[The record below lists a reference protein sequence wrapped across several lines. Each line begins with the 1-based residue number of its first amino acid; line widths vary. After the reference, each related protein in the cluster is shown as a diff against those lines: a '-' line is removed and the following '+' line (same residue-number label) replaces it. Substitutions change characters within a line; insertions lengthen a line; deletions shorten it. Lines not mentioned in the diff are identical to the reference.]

1 MLYYLNEFSDHFS
14 ALRLFESQTFRVA
27 GACIVAFLLCLL
39 LGNRVILKL
48 ISLKAGQPIRQA
60 SEVHKLAELHGGKGG
75 TPTMGGVLL
84 IGSVIVST
92 LLWAKLDNPMIWAT
106 LFVGFGMAMLGFV
119 DDYLKVTKKTSKG
132 VSGKMK
138 LLVQLGIAVAA
149 IHFLS
154 VHSETAAHM
163 KQLYVPFLKDPV
175 INDMGWFT
183 YVFMAVVIIGCSNA
197 VNLTDGLDG
206 LATGCMISTAMA
218 YALFTYIAGHAVAAN
233 YLLLP
238 HLEHVGELT
247 IICAAL
253 VGAGLGFMWF
263 NCHPAQVF
271 MGDTG
276 SLAIGGL
283 LAMVAICAKQEV
295 LLVIV
300 GGVFVLE
307 ALSVIL
313 QVLSFKLTGKR
324 IFRMAPIHHHFEL
337 LGWKESKVITRFWI
351 ISIMFAMLGMMTLK
365 IR

>member
-1 MLYYLNEFSDHFS
+1 MFYYLHELSDQFS

-27 GACIVAFLLCLL
+27 GACMTAFLLCLL
-39 LGNRVILKL
+39 LGRRVILKL

-84 IGSVIVST
+84 IGSVILSA
-92 LLWAKLDNPMIWAT
+92 LLWARLDNPMIWVA
-106 LFVGFGMAMLGFV
+106 LFVATGMAALGFV
-119 DDYLKVTKKTSKG
+119 DDYLKVTKKTSAGVKG
-132 VSGKMK
+132 KVK
-138 LLVQLGIAVAA
+138 LLVQLVIALTA

-154 VHSETAAHM
+154 VHPDTASHM
-163 KQLYVPFLKDPV
+163 KTLYIPFLKEPL
-175 INDMGWFT
+175 INDMGWFA
-183 YVFMAVVIIGCSNA
+183 YVFLAIVIVGSSNA

-206 LATGCMISTAMA
+206 LATGCMISSAMA
-218 YALFTYIAGHAVAAN
+218 YAMFTYITGHAVAAN
-233 YLLLP
+233 YLLVP
-238 HLEHVGELT
+238 HLNIVGELT
-247 IICAAL
+247 IICAAM
-253 VGAGLGFMWF
+253 VGAGLGFLWF

-283 LAMVAICAKQEV
+283 LAIVAICAKQEV

-307 ALSVIL
+307 AASVIL
-313 QVLSFKLTGKR
+313 QVLSFKLTGNR
-324 IFRMAPIHHHFEL
+324 IFKMAPIHHHFEL
-337 LGWKESKVITRFWI
+337 MGWKESKVITRFWI
-351 ISIMFAMLGMMTLK
+351 ISIMFALLGMMTLK

>member
-1 MLYYLNEFSDHFS
+1 MLYYLHEFSEYFS
-14 ALRLFESQTFRVA
+14 PLRLFQSQTFRVA
-27 GACIVAFLLCLL
+27 GSCMTAFLLCLI

-84 IGSVIVST
+84 IGAVIVST
-92 LLWAKLDNPMIWAT
+92 LLWARLDNPMVWAT
-106 LFVGFGMAMLGFV
+106 LFVGAGMAALGFV
-119 DDYLKVTKKTSKG
+119 DDYLKVTKKTSEG
-132 VSGKMK
+132 VHGKVK
-138 LLVQLGIAVAA
+138 LLVQLIVAVVA
-149 IHFLS
+149 IHFLT
-154 VHSETAAHM
+154 VHPDTAAHM
-163 KQLYVPFLKDPV
+163 KPLYVPFVKQPIL
-175 INDMGWFT
+175 NDMGWFV
-183 YVFMAVVIIGCSNA
+183 YFFMALVIIGCSNA

-206 LATGCMISTAMA
+206 LATGCMISSAMA
-218 YALFTYIAGHAVAAN
+218 FALLCYVTGHAVAAN
-233 YLLLP
+233 YLLVP
-238 HLEHVGELT
+238 HLEYVGELT
-247 IICAAL
+247 VICSAL

-276 SLAIGGL
+276 SLSIGGL
-283 LAMVAICAKQEV
+283 LAMVAICTKQEV

-307 ALSVIL
+307 AMSVIL

-337 LGWKESKVITRFWI
+337 MGWKESKVIARFWI
-351 ISIMFAMLGMMTLK
+351 ISIMFAMLGLMTLK

>member
-1 MLYYLNEFSDHFS
+1 MLYYLHQWSEHFS
-14 ALRLFESQTFRVA
+14 VLRLFESQTFRVA
-27 GACIVAFLLCLL
+27 GACVTAFLLCLM

-84 IGSVIVST
+84 IGSVILST
-92 LLWAKLDNPMIWAT
+92 LLWARLNNPMIWAV
-106 LFVGFGMAMLGFV
+106 LFVGAGMAVLGFV
-119 DDYLKVTKKTSKG
+119 DDYLKVTKKTSAG
-132 VSGKMK
+132 VSGKVK
-138 LLVQLGIAVAA
+138 LLVQLLVAVAA

-154 VHSETAAHM
+154 VHPETAEHM
-163 KQLYVPFLKDPV
+163 KQLYIPFFKEPV
-175 INDMGWFT
+175 INDMGWLA
-183 YVFMAVVIIGCSNA
+183 YVFLAVVIIGCANA

-206 LATGCMISTAMA
+206 LATGCMISSAMA
-218 YALFTYIAGHAVAAN
+218 YALFTYVTGHVVAAN
-233 YLLLP
+233 YLLIP
-238 HLEHVGELT
+238 HLAHVGELT
-247 IICAAL
+247 IICAAM

-283 LAMVAICAKQEV
+283 LAMIAICAKQEV

-307 ALSVIL
+307 AVSVIL

-337 LGWKESKVITRFWI
+337 MGWKESKVITRFWI
-351 ISIMFAMLGMMTLK
+351 ISIMFAMLGLMTLK